1 MLTGEQVEA
10 IERRA
15 EAWVAGL
22 TLADDDAFHTAVEVQ
37 LNRLTLPPLDKRR
50 TTALALA
57 EVGLTEAS
65 REGVFRRKDTISR
78 RIFYGGDRN
87 WYHGEEFR
95 DVLEHLIALHRRWSA
110 GATARKAAAE
120 FNDKVDKLRA
130 AEHDIGRQMFMM
142 ALQMVGSP
150 LWEVE
155 VTDAEGREVTW
166 KPARWTMAD
175 LPRIA
180 DAASKLTRLSL
191 GMAPGGRQEV
201 AVMDWTQHLPDGITP
216 AQAEAAMESWARTLA
231 AGTAAAEGDEDDD
244 E

>member
-1 MLTGEQVEA
+1 MITTEQGAE
-10 IERRA
+10 IRRRA
-15 EAWVAGL
+15 EQWAAGL
-22 TLADDDAFHTAVEVQ
+22 ALGSDDDFHTAVESQ
-37 LNRLTLPPLDKRR
+37 LNRLTLPPLEKRR
-50 TTALALA
+50 RTALALA

-65 REGVFRRKDTISR
+65 RMNVFGRKDTVSQ
-78 RIFYGGDRN
+78 RIFYGGDKS

-95 DVLEHLIALHRRWSA
+95 SVLEHLIALYKRWSA
-110 GATARKAAAE
+110 GATARKAAAD
-120 FNDKVDKLRA
+120 FNERVDKLRQ
-130 AEHDIGRQMFMM
+130 AEHAIGAGMFQM

-166 KPARWTMAD
+166 KPARWTLAD

-191 GMAPGGRQEV
+191 DMAPGGRHEV
-201 AVMDWTQHLPDGITP
+201 AVVDWTEHLPDGITP
-216 AQAEAAMESWARTLA
+216 AQAEAAMESWARLLA
-231 AGTAAAEGDEDDD
+231 AEATAGDDEEDD